1 MRSRDW
7 LGSDAQL
14 LAFCNAR
21 SKIASFPMTSSL
33 SPLLSIPVGGEYKCV
48 NATYDLGSSSRNAM
62 EPGPPLTTSW
72 TWPRAPSRLPPLC
85 SSSARSHSRRRAS
98 RRARSAWRRRRRNQ
112 SRTPRDPRR
121 LFSRWRVQTQ
131 AAVSET
137 GSDRFGHNVR
147 AILQVPRLRK
157 ETGTYIS

>member
-7 LGSDAQL
+7 LASDAQL
-14 LAFCNAR
+14 LAYLNAR
-21 SKIASFPMTSSL
+21 SKLASFSMTSSL
-33 SPLLSIPVGGEYKCV
+33 SFSLFRVRSGASIGVS
-48 NATYDLGSSSRNAM
+48 TYELGSPSRNAM

-112 SRTPRDPRR
+112 SRTPRGPRR

-147 AILQVPRLRK
+147 AILQVPQLRK
-157 ETGTYIS
+157 ETGTYTS